1 MKAFHRR
8 KREVDSRTNSY
19 TNLSRNNNE
28 KVITEQKI
36 RQNTRRSQKEAI
48 DRRRRKFL
56 EERKRRL
63 EELRKDPTA
72 YRRHQRKL
80 RMEGRRM
87 HSASKSDSSSVSRSA
102 SVESS
107 KSQEQ
112 FIQTARNHTQ
122 HKNWSQRRNSN
133 EQRRQRMRARQRRRR
148 RSTNCATIEPKYQWE
163 AKNFKSKSEEFKQ
176 NRYYKVTM
184 NFFLYIW
191 ESFAISNI
199 SSTDL
204 IAYFLIEHIFSSVN
218 EDQGPSL
225 LIYHFWQ

>member
-8 KREVDSRTNSY
+8 KREVDSRTTSY

-36 RQNTRRSQKEAI
+36 RQNTRRTQKEAM

-80 RMEGRRM
+80 RMEGRRI
-87 HSASKSDSSSVSRSA
+87 SASKSASSSVSRSA

-122 HKNWSQRRNSN
+122 HKNWSQRKNSN
-133 EQRRQRMRARQRRRR
+133 EQRRQRMRARRRRRR

-163 AKNFKSKSEEFKQ
+163 AKNFKSKSEEVKQ
-176 NRYYKVTM
+176 NRYYKVNT
-184 NFFLYIW
+184 NFILYFW
-191 ESFAISNI
+191 ESFAISGNCNF
-199 SSTDL
+199 
-204 IAYFLIEHIFSSVN
+204 FLQN
-218 EDQGPSL
+218 P
-225 LIYHFWQ
+225 Y